1 MTDADAAERRAAVVV
16 NPIKVDVAA
25 LRIAVAEAEAEHG
38 WVESAWFETTEASP
52 GTELARQAIADGAR
66 LVLAAGGDGTVRAVA
81 EGLRGS
87 GVPLG
92 LVPVGTGNL
101 LARNLGLPLGP
112 LSRTAAIAFGGDDR
126 VIDMGVADY
135 VTPDG
140 GTGEHGFLVIA
151 GIGLDAQMV
160 VNTDPVLKRR
170 VGWLAYVGAIIRSL
184 RDREAVRVRFS
195 IDDAP
200 PRAATVHTLLVGNCG
215 ILPGNLV
222 LLPEAK
228 IDDGVFDVVSL
239 RPQGLVGWAQ
249 ICFKVAWENGVL
261 RRSEVGRRIL
271 AGSERPIRA
280 LRYTRGRDFRAR
292 LSRPDEFEVDG
303 DVVATVVAV
312 HARVD
317 PGALLV
323 RVAG

>member
-1 MTDADAAERRAAVVV
+1 MTDAVPAERRAAVVA
-16 NPIKVDVAA
+16 NPAKVDVGA
-25 LRIAVAEAEAEHG
+25 LRAAVEAAEAAHG
-38 WVESAWFETTEASP
+38 WAPSRWHETTEDSP
-52 GTELARQAIADGAR
+52 GTELARLAVADGAS

-81 EGLRGS
+81 EGLRGT

-112 LSRTAAIAFGGDDR
+112 LGRMVEIAFGGDNR
-126 VIDMGVADY
+126 VIDMGLADY
-135 VTPDG
+135 VTPE
-140 GTGEHGFLVIA
+140 GTRGECGFLVIA

-160 VNTDPVLKRR
+160 VNTDPVMKRR

-184 RDREAVRVRFS
+184 RDREQVRLRFS
-195 IDDAP
+195 IDGGE

-228 IDDGVFDVVSL
+228 IDDGVFDVVAL
-239 RPQGLVGWAQ
+239 RPQSFAGWLQ
-249 ICFKVAWENGVL
+249 IGFKVVWENGVL

-280 LRYTRGRDFRAR
+280 LRYSRGQDFRAR

-303 DVVATVVAV
+303 DVVARVVAV

-317 PGALLV
+317 PGALVV